1 MATVSLNGTPA
12 SQAVTDQETI
22 APCATVIIADPDP
35 TQTETATVTLP
46 NNGTLSNLGSGS
58 YDFVTG
64 SAAAV
69 TAAPEGLTGTAGGT
83 R

>member
-1 MATVSLNGTPA
+1 MATVSINGAPA
-12 SQAVTDQETI
+12 SQTVTDQETI

-35 TQTETATVTLP
+35 TQTETVTLP

-58 YDFVTG
+58 YDSVTG

-69 TAAPEGLTGTAGGT
+69 TAAPEGLTATAGGT